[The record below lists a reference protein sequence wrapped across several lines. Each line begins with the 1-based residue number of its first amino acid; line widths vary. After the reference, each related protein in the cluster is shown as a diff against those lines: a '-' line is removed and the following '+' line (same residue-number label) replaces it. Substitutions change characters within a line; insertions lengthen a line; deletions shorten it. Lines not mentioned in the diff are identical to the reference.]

1 MTWEEIKNSY
11 LEKVSA
17 EKKKALKQETWAEL
31 SRQSA
36 LRYQRLAAKKMGE
49 YYKYMHYSVKTRQTH
64 WTEEVIAL
72 LKEVNA
78 ITGLNFDYS
87 DLCVFGLRCECP
99 VFSHNGDEVNVM
111 LVFTPDSDGELSIDT
126 GKRKYDCVE
135 GSIGDLNGFNNV
147 TERVESI
154 QTIIDN
160 LRQRYPELNIKTEKL

>member
-1 MTWEEIKNSY
+1 MTWEEIKSTY

-17 EKKKALKQETWAEL
+17 EEKKAHRQEAWAEL
-31 SRQSA
+31 SRKSA
-36 LRYQRLAAKKMGE
+36 LRYQRLAAKRMGE
-49 YYKYMHYSVKTRQTH
+49 YYKFMRYSVKTRKTC

-72 LKEVNA
+72 LKEVNDV
-78 ITGLNFDYS
+78 TGLNFDYS
-87 DLCVFGLRCECP
+87 NLGVFGLRCECP
-99 VFSHNGDEVNVM
+99 VFSHNGDEVNAM

-135 GSIGDLNGFNNV
+135 SSIGDLNGFNNV

-154 QTIIDN
+154 QTVIDN